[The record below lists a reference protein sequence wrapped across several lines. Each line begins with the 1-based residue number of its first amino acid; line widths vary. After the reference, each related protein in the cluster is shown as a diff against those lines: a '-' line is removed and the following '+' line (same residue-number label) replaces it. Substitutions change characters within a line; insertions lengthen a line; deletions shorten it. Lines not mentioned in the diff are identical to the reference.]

1 MKKAILLSLYIIAL
15 YGCTAKKSTSL
26 SGKSYTIETSCPE
39 KTDCLFE
46 ILENKSILVKTDD
59 TGHVYYN
66 LEDTIGKTVMKY
78 TSRKITDPTLQDA
91 GYSETLIFE
100 TDKGKEFNYTGKDL
114 QKIKMLFNVQCFCR
128 GKAGIYK
135 VEQGSISFK
144 NNKLQIELPE
154 LVDSQKTKSVIITLK

>member
-1 MKKAILLSLYIIAL
+1 
-15 YGCTAKKSTSL
+15 
-26 SGKSYTIETSCPE
+26 
-39 KTDCLFE
+39 
-46 ILENKSILVKTDD
+46 LVKTDD

-91 GYSETLIFE
+91 GYSETIIFE

-135 VEQGSISFK
+135 VEQGSISYK